1 MKHQSTETSLREH
14 HGGVP
19 MAVAIGPGSFDEAV
33 NFGVGQVFARPHL
46 GVEHPFRRTAGTYCP
61 NNGGGGDQRQ
71 V

>member
-1 MKHQSTETSLREH
+1 
-14 HGGVP
+14 

-46 GVEHPFRRTAGTYCP
+46 GIAYALGRSVSRLYCP
-61 NNGGGGDQRQ
+61 NNGGRGDQRQ